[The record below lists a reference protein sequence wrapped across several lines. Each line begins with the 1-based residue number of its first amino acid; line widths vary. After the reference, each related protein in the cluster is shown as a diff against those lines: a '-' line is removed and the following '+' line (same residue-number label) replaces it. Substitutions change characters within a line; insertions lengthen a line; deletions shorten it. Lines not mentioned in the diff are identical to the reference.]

1 MASRSWSDSSKVAVS
16 MLLVQAFA
24 TGLQLLTRVILGE
37 GMFIFALMTYRHIVA
52 AICVAPF
59 AFYFERN
66 EIAKVRFSISIWIW
80 LFINAL
86 TGITCAMSLYYYGL
100 RATTATFATNFLNLI
115 PIVTFVFAVL
125 LRLEALNLLKR
136 AAKVKT
142 LGALLCI
149 GGALMTSL
157 YHGKSFY
164 IISKHRVHPAIGNEP
179 HNWTTGT
186 IMLSLSCL
194 SYGSW
199 YIVQLKLLKIFSL
212 RYWSTMLTCI
222 LAAFQSMIIGI
233 SMDRRSSAWRLGW
246 NLQLLTIF
254 YSGAFATA
262 TTICLLIWA
271 IAKKGPTY
279 PSMFNPLTLIFVAIL
294 EALILG
300 EPIWLGTLLGTILIL
315 IGIYSYLWGKKKEL
329 TETETDAVELP
340 AQSAEVS
347 SAKSEDANLPRDI
360 ESN

>member
-212 RYWSTMLTCI
+212 R
-222 LAAFQSMIIGI
+222 
-233 SMDRRSSAWRLGW
+233 RSSAWRLGW